1 MSWFGQPTGRARP
14 KSKGNHLMRHR
25 SKAALAVVAAASAI
39 VLGGTSA
46 QLAGA
51 APVRAATAAT
61 AVQAATAAAPVAA
74 GKKAKLGMSAPV
86 GLWSQ
91 RVREVGSGLQARR
104 IFLGSF
110 TASLKLPTKACR
122 AGMYPVI
129 SFKTGSYTW
138 GQVAK
143 GNADAQLRSLSRR
156 LAALPCHVFAAVHHE
171 PAKDGTPRAWSRM
184 QAHALPILG
193 KHKGVK
199 VGVIA
204 NGWWWS
210 RGHHRLTKAQIRQWI
225 PRSVI
230 RVSDVIA
237 ADTYQSSVTG
247 EEASVKMRRMAHW
260 ARNVGGVKALGIGE
274 FNSPTAIGITH
285 AVNRLAAEPLFAW
298 GCVWNTN
305 LGFARVLTGARLTAF
320 RKALAAW

>member
-1 MSWFGQPTGRARP
+1 
-14 KSKGNHLMRHR
+14 MRHS

-39 VLGGTSA
+39 VLVATTA
-46 QLAGA
+46 PLAGA
-51 APVRAATAAT
+51 ASGTAAP
-61 AVQAATAAAPVAA
+61 AAIAQQAASAAAAAAVAA
-74 GKKAKLGMSAPV
+74 PKKAKLGMSAPA
-86 GLWSQ
+86 GYWAQ

-110 TASLKLPTKACR
+110 TASLKLPTQACH

-138 GQVAK
+138 GQVAS
-143 GNADAQLRSLSRR
+143 GNADARLRSLAKR
-156 LAALPCHVFAAVHHE
+156 LAALPCHVFVAVHHE
-171 PAKDGTPRAWSRM
+171 PTNDGTPRAWSRM
-184 QAHALPILG
+184 QAHALPLLG

-210 RGHHRLTKAQIRQWI
+210 KAHHRLTKAQIAKWI

-230 RVSDVIA
+230 NVSDVIA
-237 ADTYQSSVTG
+237 ADTYQSSVGG
-247 EEASVKMRRMAHW
+247 EEASVKMKRMAHW

-285 AVNRLAAEPLFAW
+285 AVRRLAAEPLFAW

-305 LGFARVLTGARLTAF
+305 LGFVRVLSGARLTAF
-320 RKALAAW
+320 RTALAAW

>member
-1 MSWFGQPTGRARP
+1 
-14 KSKGNHLMRHR
+14 MRHP
-25 SKAALAVVAAASAI
+25 SKAAVAAVAVASVI
-39 VLGGTSA
+39 VLGAATA
-46 QLAGA
+46 PLAGA
-51 APVRAATAAT
+51 APGNAARAAMAK
-61 AVQAATAAAPVAA
+61 QAAPAAAAVAA
-74 GKKAKLGMSAPV
+74 PKKAKLGMSAPADA
-86 GLWSQ
+86 WDK

-110 TASLKLPTKACR
+110 TASLSMPTKACR

-138 GQVAK
+138 AQVAHGK
-143 GNADAQLRSLSRR
+143 ADAKLRSMARK
-156 LAALPCHVFAAVHHE
+156 LAALPCNVFVAVHHE

-184 QAHALPILG
+184 QAHALPLLG
-193 KHKGVK
+193 RHKGVK

-210 RGHHRLTKAQIRQWI
+210 RGHHRLTKAQIAKWI

-230 RVSDVIA
+230 KVSDVIA

-247 EEASVKMRRMAHW
+247 EEASVKMKRMAHW
-260 ARNVGGVKALGIGE
+260 ARNVGGVKALGVGE

-285 AVNRLAAEPLFAW
+285 AVRRLAAEPLFAF
-298 GCVWNTN
+298 GCIWNTN
-305 LGFARVLTGARLTAF
+305 QGFASVLTGARLTAF
-320 RKALAAW
+320 KKALAAW

>member
-1 MSWFGQPTGRARP
+1 
-14 KSKGNHLMRHR
+14 MRHR

-39 VLGGTSA
+39 VLGATSA
-46 QLAGA
+46 PLAGA
-51 APVRAATAAT
+51 ALGKAAPVT
-61 AVQAATAAAPVAA
+61 AVQQAAPAAAPAAA
-74 GKKAKLGMSAPV
+74 GRKAKLGMSAPA
-86 GLWSQ
+86 GNWDQ

-110 TASLKLPTKACR
+110 TASLNLPTKACR

-138 GQVAK
+138 GQVVHGK
-143 GNADAQLRSLSRR
+143 ADANLRSMAKK
-156 LAALPCHVFAAVHHE
+156 LASMPCNVFVAVHHE
-171 PAKDGTPRAWSRM
+171 PFGDGTPRSWSRM

-193 KHKGVK
+193 KHTGVK

-210 RGHHRLTKAQIRQWI
+210 RAHHRLTKAQIAKWI

-260 ARNVGGVKALGIGE
+260 ARNVGGVKALGVGE
-274 FNSPTAIGITH
+274 FNSPTAIGISH
-285 AVNRLAAEPLFAW
+285 AVGRLAAEPLFAW

>member
-1 MSWFGQPTGRARP
+1 
-14 KSKGNHLMRHR
+14 MRHR

-39 VLGGTSA
+39 VLGATSA
-46 QLAGA
+46 PLAGA
-51 APVRAATAAT
+51 ALGNAAPVA
-61 AVQAATAAAPVAA
+61 AVQQTALAAAPVAA
-74 GKKAKLGMSAPV
+74 GKKAKLGMSAPA
-86 GLWSQ
+86 GSWDQ
-91 RVREVGSGLQARR
+91 RVKEVGSGLQARR

-110 TASLKLPTKACR
+110 TASLNLPTQACR

-138 GQVAK
+138 GQVARGK
-143 GNADAQLRSLSRR
+143 ADAKLRSLARK
-156 LAALPCHVFAAVHHE
+156 LAALPCNVFAAVHHE

-184 QAHALPILG
+184 QAHALPLLG
-193 KHKGVK
+193 KHRGVK

-210 RGHHRLTKAQIRQWI
+210 RGHHRLTKAQIRKWI

-285 AVNRLAAEPLFAW
+285 AVGRLAAEPLFAW

>member
-1 MSWFGQPTGRARP
+1 
-14 KSKGNHLMRHR
+14 MRHR
-25 SKAALAVVAAASAI
+25 SKAAVAVVAAASAI
-39 VLGGTSA
+39 VLGATGA
-46 QLAGA
+46 PLAGPA
-51 APVRAATAAT
+51 PGKSAPV
-61 AVQAATAAAPVAA
+61 AVALQAAPVAA
-74 GKKAKLGMSAPV
+74 SVAAPRKAKLGMSAPA
-86 GLWSQ
+86 GLWNT

-110 TASLKLPTKACR
+110 TASLSLPTQACR
-122 AGMYPVI
+122 ARMYPVI

-138 GQVAK
+138 GQVARGK
-143 GNADAQLRSLSRR
+143 ADAKLRSMARK
-156 LAALPCHVFAAVHHE
+156 LAALPCNVFVAVHHE

-184 QAHALPILG
+184 QAHALPLLG
-193 KHKGVK
+193 RYKGVK

-210 RGHHRLTKAQIRQWI
+210 RTNHRLTKAQIAKWI

-237 ADTYQSSVTG
+237 ADTYQSSVNG

-285 AVNRLAAEPLFAW
+285 AVGRLAAEPLFAW

>member
-1 MSWFGQPTGRARP
+1 MRQP
-14 KSKGNHLMRHR
+14 
-25 SKAALAVVAAASAI
+25 SKAALAVVAAGSAI
-39 VLGGTSA
+39 ALGAATA
-46 QLAGA
+46 PLAGA
-51 APVRAATAAT
+51 APG
-61 AVQAATAAAPVAA
+61 QAAPAAMAIQAAPAAASAAAP
-74 GKKAKLGMSAPV
+74 KKAKLGMSAPA
-86 GLWSQ
+86 GSWAQ
-91 RVREVGSGLQARR
+91 RVKEVGSGLQARR

-110 TASLKLPTKACR
+110 TASLNLPTKACR

-138 GQVAK
+138 GQVAAGK
-143 GNADAQLRSLSRR
+143 ADANLRSLARR
-156 LAALPCHVFAAVHHE
+156 LAALPCNVFVAVHHE

-210 RGHHRLTKAQIRQWI
+210 RAHHRLTKAQIAKWI

-237 ADTYQSSVTG
+237 ADTYQSSVNG
-247 EEASVKMRRMAHW
+247 EEASVKMKRMAHW
-260 ARNVGGVKALGIGE
+260 ARNVGGVKRLGIGE

-285 AVNRLAAEPLFAW
+285 AVGRLAAEPLFAW